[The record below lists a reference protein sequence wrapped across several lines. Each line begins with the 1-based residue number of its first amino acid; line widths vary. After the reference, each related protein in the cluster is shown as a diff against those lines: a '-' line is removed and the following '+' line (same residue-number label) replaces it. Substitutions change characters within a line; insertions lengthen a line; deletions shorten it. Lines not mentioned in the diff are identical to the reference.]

1 MLELLESVESLE
13 SKVDNTVPEFR
24 KEISRLEFNMAQLT
38 STVSIAREDQVRL
51 LCIDGHKI
59 WSGEAGI

>member
-1 MLELLESVESLE
+1 MSMLELLESVESLE

-38 STVSIAREDQVRL
+38 STVSIAREDQVGLR
-51 LCIDGHKI
+51 G
-59 WSGEAGI
+59 WTVVYM